1 MSNLWKMEER
11 MVKFYGMVNYIRRNM
26 EIDQNKTCQLLGQMR
41 TGHSCNMEMESH
53 ILGTPEIRG

>member
-1 MSNLWKMEER
+1 MEER